1 MTHAHNQM
9 DTHKP
14 FVYTCQWL
22 QGVVVLLHRLTWMPS
37 TECSVL
43 VKHFHIQCSLN
54 VVELWNSQPI
64 SPWGIF
70 FFFLNQPKLR
80 GIHQKCQFCNII
92 SQKQNL
98 EWCQQYKHKN
108 YTRTWP
114 KNTAWLWLY
123 KWIISLAC
131 AIVLRLHASEKPWTD
146 PISIFC
152 FLLVSWSTGKVGCCF
167 KL

>member
-1 MTHAHNQM
+1 M
-9 DTHKP
+9 DTQKP

-22 QGVVVLLHRLTWMPS
+22 QGVVVLLHRWMWMPS

-43 VKHFHIQCSLN
+43 VKNVNIQCSLKCCRIM
-54 VVELWNSQPI
+54 EQPTNKPLGGLLLFI
-64 SPWGIF
+64 
-70 FFFLNQPKLR
+70 FLNHKVKRDNSWKISVLQHHFSETKL
-80 GIHQKCQFCNII
+80 GMMPAIQTQK
-92 SQKQNL
+92 L
-98 EWCQQYKHKN
+98 HKN
-108 YTRTWP
+108 MAQEP
-114 KNTAWLWLY
+114 WLWLY
-123 KWIISLAC
+123 KLIISLAC

>member
-43 VKHFHIQCSLN
+43 VKKFYIQCSLKCCKIMEQQTN
-54 VVELWNSQPI
+54 KPLGGLI
-64 SPWGIF
+64 
-70 FFFLNQPKLR
+70 KLR
-80 GIHQKCQFCNII
+80 GIIHEKCQFCNII

-123 KWIISLAC
+123 KWISSLAC